1 MRFSQRLGGI
11 APYLF
16 AEIEKKIQAK
26 RKAGI
31 DVISLGIGDPD
42 IPTPRY
48 IVEEMQRQVADP
60 RNHTYPTNAGLEE
73 FAEAASAFYKRRFG
87 VDIDPTSE
95 FFPLLG
101 SKEGLAHVLLTVADA
116 GDLVLV
122 PDPGYPVYA
131 SGTYIAGASPRL
143 LPLRPENGFLPD
155 LDSLA
160 PEECERAKL
169 LFISY
174 PNNPTA
180 AIVPPGSDFYA
191 RVVEFAKKYDLVVVS
206 DNAYSELTFGDY
218 VAPSF
223 LETPGAKDVGVEFWS
238 FSKPFCMTGWRLAF
252 AVGNAEL
259 LTELWRLKTNV
270 DSGMFE
276 ALQRVGAFI
285 LNGPWDFVHE
295 INATYQRRR
304 DLVLEGLRAIGLDA
318 PTPAATIYMW
328 VPVPEGYT
336 SAGFAEHVLDQ
347 AAVVI
352 TPGASYG
359 PTGEGFVRISLTAPD
374 ERIEE
379 AVRRIEKSLTL

>member
-1 MRFSQRLGGI
+1 MRFSQRLDRI

-16 AEIEKKIQAK
+16 AQIEKKIQAK

-42 IPTPRY
+42 IPTPAY

-73 FAEAASAFYKRRFG
+73 FAEAAAAFYARRFG
-87 VDIDPTSE
+87 VDIDPATE

-101 SKEGLAHVLLTVADA
+101 SKEGLAHILLAVCDP
-116 GDLVLV
+116 GDIVLV
-122 PDPGYPVYA
+122 PDPGYPVYT
-131 SGTYIAGASPRL
+131 SGSYIAGATPRL

-155 LDSLA
+155 LDSLT
-160 PEECERAKL
+160 PEECKKAKL

-180 AIVPPGSDFYA
+180 AVVPPGSDFYE
-191 RVVEFAKKYDLVVVS
+191 RVVAFAKEHDIVVVS
-206 DNAYSELTFGDY
+206 DNAYSELTYDGY

-252 AVGNAEL
+252 AVGNREVL
-259 LTELWRLKTNV
+259 NELWRLKTNM
-270 DSGMFE
+270 DSGMFN

-285 LNGPWDFVHE
+285 LNGPWDFVQQM
-295 INATYQRRR
+295 NAVYARRR
-304 DLVLEGLRAIGLDA
+304 DLVLEALQSIGIHA
-318 PTPAATIYMW
+318 PKPAATIYIW

-336 SAGFAEHVLDQ
+336 SASFAEHVLDQ
-347 AAVVI
+347 AAVVV
-352 TPGASYG
+352 TPGNGYG
-359 PTGEGFVRISLTAPD
+359 PSGEGFVRISLTAPD
-374 ERIEE
+374 DRIEE
-379 AVRRIEKSLTL
+379 AVRRIEQSLRL